1 MSFNPKISSPH
12 LASQAALTLNDPSA
26 SGIARSL
33 AGAVLSQR
41 QGANQTGKAME
52 ATASRVLSSEKYS
65 QQTKAFAA
73 SLVSQSNK
81 AR

>member
-1 MSFNPKISSPH
+1 MTFNSKISSSL
-12 LASQAALTLNDPSA
+12 LASQAAATLNDPSS

-33 AGAVLSQR
+33 AGSVLSQS
-41 QGANQTGKAME
+41 QGGNQTGNAME
-52 ATASRVLSSEKYS
+52 TTASRVLGSEKYS
-65 QQTKAFAA
+65 AQTKAFAA